1 MNTGWRYIFLRDGNF
16 NINVGIEDDEDE
28 DEEGS

>member
-1 MNTGWRYIFLRDGNF
+1 LRDGNL
-16 NINVGIEDDEDE
+16 NINVGIEDDEKD